1 MAFAKK
7 ELTALLE
14 SVILTKIIAAIR
26 NYYLVSAI
34 TITHLNRTFP
44 DSKRGDIVALEN
56 VSFEARAGEFICI
69 IGPSGCGKSTLLQ
82 LIAGLDQPTS
92 GKIRINGNPVTGPSA
107 ECGFVFQDYA
117 LFPWVTVQKNVEFG
131 PKMKRFAKN
140 LRAEIARKYIELTG
154 LQGFEARYPNELSG
168 GMKQRVAIA
177 RALANEPQI
186 LLMDEPFAAVDS
198 MLRENLQQE
207 ILNIWNK
214 TGKTVIFVTHQ
225 IDEAIYLADRI
236 IVMTPRPGSILKT
249 VNIDLPRPRERS
261 LRISRMFQELQKE
274 IRELVW
280 QDSLPVMSDGF
291 A

>member
-1 MAFAKK
+1 
-7 ELTALLE
+7 
-14 SVILTKIIAAIR
+14 
-26 NYYLVSAI
+26 
-34 TITHLNRTFP
+34 
-44 DSKRGDIVALEN
+44 LEN